1 MSPIS
6 EKTNS
11 PEMVLKLETLLQ
23 EGRTS
28 GEARRASQL
37 DRTLENQAAVLG
49 RALLDSQNASQKAL
63 EVARSELENMRS
75 ELNATRAE
83 LARIEASRLWR
94 SIRFLRRA
102 LPR

>member
-6 EKTNS
+6 EKSIS
-11 PEMVLKLETLLQ
+11 PEMVLELETLLQ

-28 GEARRASQL
+28 GEARRALQL
-37 DRTLENQAAVLG
+37 DGTLENQAAVLG
-49 RALLDSQNASQKAL
+49 LALLDTQNASQKAL
-63 EVARSELENMRS
+63 EAAAFELEDMRS
-75 ELNATRAE
+75 ELNAVRAE